1 MRVFW
6 VMLIAVGLS
15 GCSSFRADS
24 EHLKAVPADRLS
36 AWQQPLTPSSELVVD
51 RDIGIMGGGCYVA
64 LLIDREP
71 AALMAVGEVATFH
84 LSPGEHIVGITTDK
98 QGGMLCSKGRLNR
111 ELRLQA
117 NPGERQ
123 HLRIVSEAKSGFGI
137 VPDPR

>member
-15 GCSSFRADS
+15 GCTSFRADS
-24 EHLKAVPADRLS
+24 EHLKTVPADRLS

-84 LSPGEHIVGITTDK
+84 LPPGEHIVGITTDK

>member
-6 VMLIAVGLS
+6 MMLAAASLS
-15 GCSSFRADS
+15 GCTSFRADS
-24 EHLKAVPADRLS
+24 EHLKAVPAERLS
-36 AWQQPLTPSSELVVD
+36 AWQQTLSPSSELVVD
-51 RDIGIMGGGCYVA
+51 RDIGMLGGGCYVA

-71 AALMAVGEVATFH
+71 AALLAVGEVATFH
-84 LSPGEHIVGITTDK
+84 LPPGEHIVGITTDK
-98 QGGMLCSKGRLNR
+98 QGGLLCSKGRLNR

-117 NPGERQ
+117 QPGERQ

>member
-15 GCSSFRADS
+15 GCTSFRAHS

-84 LSPGEHIVGITTDK
+84 LPPGEHIVGITTDK

-137 VPDPR
+137 VLDPR

>member
-15 GCSSFRADS
+15 GCTSFRADS

-36 AWQQPLTPSSELVVD
+36 AWQQTLAPSSELVVD

-84 LSPGEHIVGITTDK
+84 LPLGEHIVGITTDK

-123 HLRIVSEAKSGFGI
+123 HLRIVSEAKSGFAI
-137 VPDPR
+137 VLDPR